1 MEYRDGISCVIVGYR
16 SLDCLKSCI
25 ESLRLQ
31 ENVDFEIIVVDNDS
45 RDGTAEFL
53 GESRNIKSVVLD
65 RNRGFGA
72 AANIGAGEAEFK
84 YLFILNPDTVVP
96 SGALKKLRDAVESLP
111 GFGLL
116 APVLEY
122 PDGRVQLSARA
133 FPGRRDFLL
142 SRGSPLFK
150 LGITGEKEAGY
161 ILPGG
166 DEPLEVPAVSATAIM
181 VRTSLF
187 AEVGGFDERF
197 FMYLEDIDLCRR
209 IREKGSP
216 VILLPEVKIRHSWRK
231 SSSRRP
237 YFASFHHHLSV
248 IKYFS
253 KYEKSRI
260 LLNFG
265 LATALIFGFIYN
277 VLVITFGKR
286 EAR

>member
-1 MEYRDGISCVIVGYR
+1 
-16 SLDCLKSCI
+16 
-25 ESLRLQ
+25 LRLQ
-31 ENVDFEIIVVDNDS
+31 EDVDFEIIVVDNDS

-53 GESRNIKSVVLD
+53 GELKNIKSVVLD

-72 AANIGAGEAEFK
+72 AVNIGAGEAEFK
-84 YLFILNPDTVVP
+84 YLLILNPDTVVP
-96 SGALKKLRDAVESLP
+96 SGTLKKLRQVAESQP
-111 GFGLL
+111 DCGLI
-116 APVLEY
+116 APALEY

-133 FPGRRDFLL
+133 FPGRRDFML

-161 ILPGG
+161 ILPV
-166 DEPLEVPAVSATAIM
+166 DDMPLEVPAVAATAIM
-181 VRTSLF
+181 LRTTLF
-187 AEVGGFDERF
+187 MDIGGFDERF

-209 IREKGSP
+209 IREKRAP

-248 IKYFS
+248 FKYFN
-253 KYEKSRI
+253 KYEKSRV
-260 LLNFG
+260 LMNFG
-265 LATALIFGFIYN
+265 LAAALIFGFIYN
-277 VLVITFGKR
+277 VLVITFGKK